1 MRYIGD
7 LHGKLDLYG
16 AALAGIDASIQIG
29 DFGFG
34 FVDVEPWP
42 TGNHR
47 FIRGNHDDP
56 ALARAH
62 PQHIES
68 GPEDDKFFVGG
79 GWSID
84 VDERTPG
91 VSWWPDEEHST
102 AELDALTLEYARSN
116 PTHMITHEAPSGI
129 IPEFFETRL
138 PGGPSRTALALQDM
152 LDIWTPDVWIFGHW
166 HSRRDKIF
174 DGCRFICLEE
184 GGWIDI

>member
-1 MRYIGD
+1 MRFIGD
-7 LHGKLDLYG
+7 LHGKLDLY
-16 AALAGIDASIQIG
+16 AKAISDVDESVQIG

-62 PQHIES
+62 RQHIES
-68 GPEDDKFFVGG
+68 GPEGECFYVGG

-84 VDERTPG
+84 VDMRTPG

-102 AELDALTLEYARSN
+102 EELQSLTLAFANAR
-116 PTHMITHEAPSGI
+116 PRMMVTHEAPAGI
-129 IPEFFETRL
+129 IPDFFKSRL

-152 LDIWTPDVWIFGHW
+152 LDAWTPETWIFGHW
-166 HSRRDKIF
+166 HARRDKQVN
-174 DGCRFICLEE
+174 GCRFICLEE